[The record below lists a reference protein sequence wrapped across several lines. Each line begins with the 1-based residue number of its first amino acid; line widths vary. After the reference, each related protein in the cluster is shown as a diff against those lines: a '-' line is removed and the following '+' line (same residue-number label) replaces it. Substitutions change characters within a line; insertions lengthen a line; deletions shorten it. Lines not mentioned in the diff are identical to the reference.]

1 MSIRRRRRIN
11 EPGPS
16 KMKLL
21 KASVPKEKKGRKPTD
36 PIKVKNP
43 DSSKS

>member
-11 EPGPS
+11 EQSTTKFRPGKPTAP
-16 KMKLL
+16 
-21 KASVPKEKKGRKPTD
+21 KAIKGKKPTD
-36 PIKVKNP
+36 PIKVKSL

>member
-11 EPGPS
+11 EQS
-16 KMKLL
+16 TTKMKLVKPTIP
-21 KASVPKEKKGRKPTD
+21 KAKKGKKPTD
-36 PIKVKNP
+36 PIKVKSP